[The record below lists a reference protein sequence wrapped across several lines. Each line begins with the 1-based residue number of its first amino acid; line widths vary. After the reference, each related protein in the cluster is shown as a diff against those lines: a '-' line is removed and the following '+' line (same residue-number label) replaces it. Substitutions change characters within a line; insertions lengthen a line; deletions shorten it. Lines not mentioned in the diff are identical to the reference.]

1 MFRATWGEARRPKLR
16 RIAAERAWQLFEDGA
31 LSITGERLE
40 VAETAHLRC
49 VFVGRLVGVP
59 AQAAPS
65 RILDGYARAGL
76 AALAQLHG
84 EYLVL
89 LSDGRRAW
97 IARDRLGAYTV
108 SYSARAGEVAL
119 GEHDSDVLDLLPAT
133 PSPDRLAV
141 VQRIESGTLPAGR
154 SLFEGVRHLPVG
166 HVLELSDNVTRE
178 VAYWQPTYRGVGR
191 DSRGDLAD
199 ALRDATFAAVG
210 RAREGAARPG
220 LFLSGGIDSAAV
232 AAALANTEGAP
243 ARAIAITYPLDHEV
257 DESPQIAATAA
268 FAGLPLTPMAF
279 RGGDLLPA
287 AMRHLER
294 WKVPAPS
301 PMLMVWDPLWSL
313 ARELD
318 FDVMLDGQ
326 GGDEAFGALAAKFL
340 ISDRLRSGR
349 FASAWRLAGALPG
362 PGHSERM
369 ALDARL
375 QVFRRIGL
383 AGALPA
389 RLQNARR
396 QRLPRER
403 LVSGLVR
410 DEDVRS
416 LVASDD
422 PWRFKL
428 RDGPLWW
435 RAVVAL
441 FLDQPDAMDANG
453 FFRRDAADAGI
464 ERRQPFLHDVE
475 LFDHVLRTPPE
486 TAFDAARDR
495 PLLRDALAGYVVEDI
510 RTRHVKLIFNA
521 LFVSRMSG
529 REGETL
535 AAEILR
541 PDAPVREYVNATA
554 LDGLFRPP
562 APGRGDID
570 VRSVQL
576 FGLGMTNRWLK
587 LLEAPTP

>member
-1 MFRATWGEARRPKLR
+1 MLR
-16 RIAAERAWQLFEDGA
+16 RIAAERAWQLFEDGP

-40 VAETAHLRC
+40 VAETAHLLC
-49 VFVGRLVGVP
+49 VFVGRLVGVR

-65 RILDGYARAGL
+65 HILDGYERAGL

-84 EYLVL
+84 EYLVF

-97 IARDRLGAYTV
+97 VARDRLGAHTLA
-108 SYSARAGEVAL
+108 YSARAGEAAI
-119 GEHDSDVLDLLPAT
+119 GEHDSDVLELLPTT

-166 HVLELSDNVTRE
+166 HVLELSAGAAQE
-178 VAYWQPTYRGVGR
+178 LAYWEPTYRGVSR
-191 DSRGDLAD
+191 ASRGELAD

-220 LFLSGGIDSAAV
+220 LFLSGGLDSAAV

-243 ARAIAITYPLDHEV
+243 ARAIAITYPLDREV
-257 DESPQIAATAA
+257 DESSLIAATAD
-268 FAGLPLTPMAF
+268 FSGLPLTPMPF

-349 FASAWRLAGALPG
+349 IAAAWRLAGGLPG
-362 PGHSERM
+362 PEHSERM
-369 ALDARL
+369 ALNARL
-375 QVFRRIGL
+375 QVLRRIGL
-383 AGALPA
+383 AGALPS

-396 QRLPRER
+396 QGLSRER
-403 LVSGLVR
+403 LVSRLVR
-410 DEDVRS
+410 DEDVQP

-422 PWRFKL
+422 PWRFKH

-435 RAVVAL
+435 RAIVAL

-453 FFRRDAADAGI
+453 FFRRDCADTGI
-464 ERRQPFLHDVE
+464 ERRQPFLHDVA
-475 LFDHVLRTPPE
+475 LLDHVLQTPPE

-495 PLLRDALAGYVVEDI
+495 PLLRDALAGYVVEDV
-510 RTRHVKLIFNA
+510 RTRHAKLIFNA

-529 REGETL
+529 RDGQTL
-535 AAEILR
+535 AAEVLR
-541 PDAPVREYVNATA
+541 PDAPVREFVDATS
-554 LDGLFRPP
+554 LDDLFRAPP
-562 APGRGDID
+562 PGRGDVD

-576 FGLGMTNRWLK
+576 FGLGMINRWLT
-587 LLEAPTP
+587 LLEGSDTAPAA